1 MKKVLLVLVMIAFT
15 FGMNAQEIIVNKD
28 VEYEF
33 LYGSLT
39 LVDYRQNE
47 DRKGF
52 DFAIHYRNS
61 EYKHIIDLGWITFD
75 NIDEI
80 EKMVDLMLE
89 MLESKEY
96 ESSVTTDKYRLH
108 RYKFAKKYIYIYD
121 KDSKRNAWNKKQILR
136 LKEVVTDIKNS

>member
-1 MKKVLLVLVMIAFT
+1 MKKLGLTLGLLLVSLV
-15 FGMNAQEIIVNKD
+15 MNAQEIIVNKD
-28 VEYEF
+28 IEYEF

-47 DRKGF
+47 DRKGS

-96 ESSVTTDKYRLH
+96 ESSVTTDKYSLQ
-108 RYKFAKKYIYIYD
+108 RYKFAKKYIYIFD
-121 KDSKRNAWNKKQILR
+121 KDMKRNAWNKKQILR
-136 LKEVVTDIKNS
+136 LKKVVTDIKNS